1 MLKRNKHILGY
12 LLALA
17 LLLAQVTLVY
27 AEFEHPLHAPDAK
40 CPVCLAVNHLSH
52 GLIDIGVAPD
62 FTPHASP
69 QADEVITGLVT
80 SFRVSYL
87 IRGPP
92 RS

>member
-1 MLKRNKHILGY
+1 MLKQNKHLFGC
-12 LLALA
+12 LLALG

-27 AEFEHPLHAPDAK
+27 AEYEHPLHAPDAK
-40 CPVCLAVNHLSH
+40 CPVCLAADHLSH
-52 GLIDIGVAPD
+52 GLIDSGVAPD
-62 FTPHASP
+62 FTPYASP

-92 RS
+92 LS